1 MNIKGLEKEF
11 KRGPTAVVKKHIN
24 YVSGFCAAPKT
35 FLFQS
40 EAPPSSSL
48 LAWELRAW
56 GGKAEG
62 DMDAAPSPPHPCM
75 VRTVLYY
82 SAALFAQEDPF
93 PLPLSPPCLPTRYS
107 YDSAATDS
115 ARTHKAVLTGQELR
129 FCKKKN
135 NNPFL

>member
-11 KRGPTAVVKKHIN
+11 KRGRTAVVKKHIN

-40 EAPPSSSL
+40 EAPPSSPP
-48 LAWELRAW
+48 LRVGIKGL

-62 DMDAAPSPPHPCM
+62 DMDAVPSTPTSM

-93 PLPLSPPCLPTRYS
+93 PLPPSVFA
-107 YDSAATDS
+107 D
-115 ARTHKAVLTGQELR
+115 KIFV
-129 FCKKKN
+129 
-135 NNPFL
+135 